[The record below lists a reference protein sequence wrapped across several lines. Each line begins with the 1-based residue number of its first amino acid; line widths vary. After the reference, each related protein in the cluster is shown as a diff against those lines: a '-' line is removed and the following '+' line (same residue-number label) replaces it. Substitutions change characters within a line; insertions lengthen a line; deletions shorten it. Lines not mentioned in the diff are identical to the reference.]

1 MTIVGEPNIPSML
14 PLNASDLFAKN
25 VLDFITHLATKDG
38 FKWELDEEITK
49 GSLMVHNGKVVHP
62 SLVQTS

>member
-1 MTIVGEPNIPSML
+1 ML